1 VQFFTTY
8 LLLSFFSLITV
19 INLVVQAKKTNHR
32 LVVRDCAIIWGN
44 IPALAVG
51 ELIGS
56 MSGGMISKGAHD
68 RKE

>member
-1 VQFFTTY
+1 
-8 LLLSFFSLITV
+8 
-19 INLVVQAKKTNHR
+19 LVVQAKKTNHR